1 MPGLA
6 ESAGEAAVRR
16 PLEVVRALH
25 AAAPGDEGD
34 AGVRAHFQ
42 ALLDA
47 GVEVRAARAPRI
59 PRSRAPPR
67 SPAPAAL
74 ITPITREL
82 AAYSLCRAR
91 LSLLQL
97 AYSPPRASRSPADPT
112 RRRQVPLLTPAALD
126 ALPNASL
133 VRFRGMV
140 QDLPD
145 PEYYAAEY
153 LDTSSGQVCSA
164 RYADALPPGAAAP
177 GPGCRL
183 AERRPALLVL
193 VPGEPSWARAA
204 RAGAAGAPAV
214 AIAAGGGA
222 GGAKRGRAA
231 AAAAPAPSASMPDA
245 GPAAPP
251 ADDGDSAAAARAR
264 TDRAARAAAE
274 EEAMVDVDAGAG
286 EELLETG
293 RSSGGADEE
302 EPLEPEPPLPA
313 GAVQAFFYD
322 GEEDLKLCEVVEVV
336 GVLSR
341 APELAAAG
349 GFGAD
354 AAAAADAPPPT
365 SLAPRLHALLVRR
378 EASPYPAR
386 YCGTASTAD
395 ADGKGADASAAAAAA
410 AELAALVAAGRP
422 AALARLRA
430 ALGGDALAAEYCLL
444 QLVSRVRARTPDGA
458 PIGALPLNLT
468 GAPLA
473 AEAAAE
479 APAPTPE
486 AAAAAAAGALPPP
499 AGLSPL
505 GAALGAAL
513 ADLAPRTAAL
523 PLGRA
528 ALGARRWAPR
538 RAPGGRRLAPAPL
551 QLAPG
556 TQVLLDE
563 TVMAAGALDARALAN
578 LGALAALAGRQRVP
592 YDFGFFALE
601 QPADAPVTILSAGPT
616 LLKGAG
622 ALALPLRLADEDGAA
637 AAESDADLG
646 AARRFLAAARAL
658 EFSIPEGVAARVEA
672 DLAAA
677 RRVGAGAASGGG
689 SNGAAGAPG
698 APDARATQE
707 TFHQWLTVARAL
719 AASHG
724 EAALGAGRW
733 AAARALETARAARC
747 AAPRGA

>member
-6 ESAGEAAVRR
+6 ESAAEAAVRR
-16 PLEVVRALH
+16 PLEVVRQLH

-47 GVEVRAARAPRI
+47 GAEVRARSRI
-59 PRSRAPPR
+59 PRSRAPP
-67 SPAPAAL
+67 PALAAL
-74 ITPITREL
+74 LTPITRAL
-82 AAYSLCRAR
+82 AALGAFLSAPEPPVDPSLPVSHLPLTRR
-91 LSLLQL
+91 
-97 AYSPPRASRSPADPT
+97 PR

-133 VRFRGMV
+133 VCFRGMV

-153 LDTSSGQVCSA
+153 LDTSSGQVCTA
-164 RYADALPPGAAAP
+164 RYADALPPGVAAP

-183 AERRPALLVL
+183 AERRPALLVP

-204 RAGAAGAPAV
+204 RAGAAGAPAA

-231 AAAAPAPSASMPDA
+231 AAAAAAAPSASMPDA

-264 TDRAARAAAE
+264 TERAAAE
-274 EEAMVDVDAGAG
+274 EEAMLNIDADAD
-286 EELLETG
+286 EELLEAG
-293 RSSGGADEE
+293 RSSGGAEE

-378 EASPYPAR
+378 EASPYPMQ
-386 YCGTASTAD
+386 YCGTAGTGGAAD

-422 AALARLRA
+422 AALSRLRA

-479 APAPTPE
+479 AAAPTPE
-486 AAAAAAAGALPPP
+486 EAAAAAAGALPPP

-505 GAALGAAL
+505 GAALAAAL
-513 ADLAPRTAAL
+513 ADLAPRAAAL
-523 PLGRA
+523 PLARA

-563 TVMAAGALDARALAN
+563 TAMAAGALDARALAN

-622 ALALPLRLADEDGAA
+622 ALALPLRFADEDGAA
-637 AAESDADLG
+637 AADADADLD
-646 AARRFLAAARAL
+646 AARRYLAAARAL
-658 EFSIPEGVAARVEA
+658 EFSIPEGVAAHVEA

-677 RRVGAGAASGGG
+677 RRAGADAAPGGG
-689 SNGAAGAPG
+689 HNGAAGATG

-707 TFHQWLTVARAL
+707 TFHQWLSVARAL

-733 AAARALETARAARC
+733 AAARALEAARAARG
-747 AAPRGA
+747 AAPLGA